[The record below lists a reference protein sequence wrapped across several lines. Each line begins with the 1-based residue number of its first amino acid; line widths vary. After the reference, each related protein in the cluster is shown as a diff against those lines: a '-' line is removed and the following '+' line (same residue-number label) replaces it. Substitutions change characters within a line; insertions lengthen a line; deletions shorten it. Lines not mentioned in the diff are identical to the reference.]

1 MNLKA
6 LLFDVD
12 GTLAESEDIH
22 REAFNAAFREFGVS
36 WHWDRAI
43 YREILPIGRG
53 RERIRHYV
61 ERSDPETAQ
70 RPDFYGY
77 VDAMYNAKR
86 RAYAEMLA
94 DRGVWVRPGVW
105 RLLNECRDAGMR
117 LAICS
122 AASEYSLRQ
131 VFENGLGMD
140 VFDWFEVV
148 GHGDLV
154 SASKPAPDIYS
165 WVLGEMALPPQA
177 CLAIEDS
184 PQGLRS
190 SLAAGVA
197 AVVSVSKYFEG
208 EDFPGAVAVVSNLG
222 EPDRPFELLSGDAR
236 GRRYIDLDLLRT
248 WHADAYA
255 AGGTDDVQK
264 VT

>member
-1 MNLKA
+1 MNLEA

-43 YREILPIGRG
+43 YREILPVGGG
-53 RERIRHYV
+53 RERIRHYI
-61 ERSDPETAQ
+61 ERSDPETAR
-70 RPDFYGY
+70 RPDFYSY
-77 VDAMYNAKR
+77 VDAMYNAKS
-86 RAYAEMLA
+86 RAYVEILAE
-94 DRGVWVRPGVW
+94 RGVWVRPGVW
-105 RLLNECRDAGMR
+105 RLLNQCRDAGTR

-122 AASEYSLRQ
+122 AASERSLRQ

-148 GHGDLV
+148 GHSGLV
-154 SASKPAPDIYS
+154 SARKPAPDVYS
-165 WVLGEMALPPQA
+165 WVLREMDLPPQA

-184 PQGLRS
+184 PQGLCS

-208 EDFPGAVAVVSNLG
+208 EDFPGAVAVVSDLG
-222 EPDRPFELLSGDAR
+222 EPDRPFTLLSGDAR
-236 GRRYIDLDLLRT
+236 GHDYIDLDLLRT
-248 WHADAYA
+248 WHADAY
-255 AGGTDDVQK
+255 GGADNDQK
-264 VT
+264 MT

>member
-1 MNLKA
+1 MGLKA

-43 YREILPIGRG
+43 YREILSVGGG
-53 RERIRHYV
+53 RERIRHYI
-61 ERSDPETAQ
+61 ERSAPEACQ
-70 RPDFYGY
+70 RPDFYSY
-77 VDAMYNAKR
+77 VDAMYNAKS

-94 DRGVWVRPGVW
+94 ESGVWVRPGVW
-105 RLLNECRDAGMR
+105 RILNECRDAGIR

-122 AASEYSLRQ
+122 AASERSLRQ

-154 SASKPAPDIYS
+154 SARKPAPDIYQ
-165 WVLGEMALPPQA
+165 WVLKEMMLPPQA

-208 EDFPGAVAVVSNLG
+208 EDFSGAVAVVSDLG
-222 EPDRPFELLSGDAR
+222 EPGLPFTILSGDAQGR
-236 GRRYIDLDLLRT
+236 GYIDLDLLRI
-248 WHADAYA
+248 WHADAN
-255 AGGTDDVQK
+255 TQM
-264 VT
+264 